1 MDRLTELRAAL
12 EAAVREW
19 YEYIRRADQPG
30 GTTTELVC
38 DTERDVYG
46 VTHVG
51 WQDGTRRLRTD
62 VFARI
67 RGGKIWVDE
76 DWTKSGIVPELV
88 RRGIRHE
95 EIVLAFH
102 PPELRHLTD
111 YAAA

>member
-1 MDRLTELRAAL
+1 MDKLSQLRSGV

-38 DTERDVYG
+38 DTVQDVYG
-46 VTHVG
+46 VLHVG
-51 WQDGTRRLRTD
+51 WHDSKRVFSAD

-67 RGGKIWVDE
+67 RGGRIWVDE
-76 DWTKSGIVPELV
+76 DWTKNGIVPDLL
-88 RRGIRHE
+88 RRGVRQE
-95 EIVLAFH
+95 DIVLAFH

-111 YAAA
+111 FAAA